1 MSGGEGPERRRRRT
15 RTLLKATLAVLA
27 VPVLL
32 ELGLR
37 VALLARGEAYSA
49 AGARAEIE
57 RLLTANRDFVP
68 DPRQELGIEAAL
80 PSYAAEV
87 PHLHPFLGFE
97 AAGEKEYLEDEL
109 AGFAA
114 AEAQGRYVVLILGG
128 SVAQIFGQYGTAALA
143 RALRSDPRMAGERL
157 HFVRMGRGGYKQPQ
171 QALFFVHL
179 LSLGIEPDA
188 VINLDG
194 FNEVALGAKNAHAG
208 AHPGYPSFAHWA
220 HLAVGAASDP
230 ESLDLALDVRRA
242 QRAVDSL
249 AEAALARGDARS
261 AVVGTWTL
269 RRLRR
274 ESAAV
279 AAGFQRYSEH
289 LAATE
294 RGAVA
299 LGPRDE
305 RWKPIPLEACTRIW
319 SESSRAIHDLC
330 AARGIRYLHVLQPTL
345 HDPGAK
351 PMTADERR
359 DGGIDAIWK
368 HGVVEGY
375 PRLREEGGALAERG
389 VAFLDA
395 SRVFAAVEETL
406 YFDSCH
412 FGERGCEI
420 LAEALAGFFLETLP
434 PQ

>member
-143 RALRSDPRMAGERL
+143 RQET
-157 HFVRMGRGGYKQPQ
+157 RGGHFRKDHPERDD
-171 QALFFVHL
+171 ANF
-179 LSLGIEPDA
+179 LGNFIVRKDGETCAAELRPVPGRDTIAPPPPGEPDT
-188 VINLDG
+188 G
-194 FNEVALGAKNAHAG
+194 FDPVEAENAA
-208 AHPGYPSFAHWA
+208 
-220 HLAVGAASDP
+220 
-230 ESLDLALDVRRA
+230 
-242 QRAVDSL
+242 
-249 AEAALARGDARS
+249 
-261 AVVGTWTL
+261 
-269 RRLRR
+269 
-274 ESAAV
+274 
-279 AAGFQRYSEH
+279 
-289 LAATE
+289 
-294 RGAVA
+294 
-299 LGPRDE
+299 
-305 RWKPIPLEACTRIW
+305 
-319 SESSRAIHDLC
+319 
-330 AARGIRYLHVLQPTL
+330 
-345 HDPGAK
+345 
-351 PMTADERR
+351 
-359 DGGIDAIWK
+359 
-368 HGVVEGY
+368 
-375 PRLREEGGALAERG
+375 
-389 VAFLDA
+389 
-395 SRVFAAVEETL
+395 
-406 YFDSCH
+406 
-412 FGERGCEI
+412 
-420 LAEALAGFFLETLP
+420 
-434 PQ
+434 